1 VFWKFILRALKYRKQ
16 RLLLA
21 FAALTVAAAMA
32 TVLFGTY
39 GSVESRLREEF
50 RSYGANISA
59 VGPQVPIAVAAA
71 AEHLGAETAPF
82 LVSPPNIVAFD
93 PGKSRSLTG
102 FWHVE
107 GTRDIRPGE
116 CLAGE
121 LLKLPIGS
129 KTADCTVKGIVSTGG
144 AEDQE
149 LLVPLTPGTPVVSY
163 IEIRAPGDR
172 IDSIR
177 TALAE
182 QFPKVEF
189 RTIRAVADTETNVV
203 LKIRASL
210 LLLTLLILAI
220 TTLCVSGNFTEMVI
234 ERAKEIAIL
243 KALGGAERRIATFF
257 VSESAALAIASTFA
271 GYIAGIIAAAFIG
284 QQIFGGAFHLQA
296 SWLVFGGVTLVML
309 IVAAVATAIAASR
322 IWSIEPAIIL
332 RGE

>member
-39 GSVESRLREEF
+39 GSVERRLRDEF

-59 VGPQVPIAVAAA
+59 VGPTVPITVAAA
-71 AEHLGAETAPF
+71 AEHLGAEAAPF
-82 LVSPPNIVAFD
+82 LVTPPNIVAFD
-93 PGKSRSLTG
+93 PQRGRSLTG

-107 GTRDIRPGE
+107 GTRDLQPGE

-121 LLKLPIGS
+121 LLKLPIG
-129 KTADCTVKGIVSTGG
+129 TQTPTCTVKGIVSTGG

-149 LLVPLTPGTPVVSY
+149 FLVPLAPGTSVVSY
-163 IEIRAPGDR
+163 VEIRAPGDR
-172 IDSIR
+172 IESIR
-177 TALAE
+177 TSLSE

-189 RTIRAVADTETNVV
+189 RTIRSVADTETNVV

-210 LLLTLLILAI
+210 FLLTLLILGI
-220 TTLCVSGNFTEMVI
+220 TTLCVSGNFTEMVL

-243 KALGGAERRIATFF
+243 KALGGAEGRIATFF
-257 VSESAALAIASTFA
+257 VSESAALAIASTLA
-271 GYIAGIIAAAFIG
+271 GYIVGVVAAAFIG
-284 QQIFGGAFHLQA
+284 RQIFGGAFQLQA